1 MTTFVVTNV
10 CQIIN
15 LFFETQIRIFYIFF
29 HKIVGFFIGSEKK
42 VFFLEKCFD
51 FVLKFIKKC
60 MKIIKIP
67 LFEKIFLDFEYSS
80 FPIKI
85 INKKYIEYCDKKY
98 TN

>member
-1 MTTFVVTNV
+1 
-10 CQIIN
+10 
-15 LFFETQIRIFYIFF
+15 
-29 HKIVGFFIGSEKK
+29 
-42 VFFLEKCFD
+42 
-51 FVLKFIKKC
+51 

-85 INKKYIEYCDKKY
+85 INKKYIEFCDKKY